1 MEGEEQQQL
10 TGTKLWKVKL
20 TSFFIECRR
29 VLSVTKK
36 PTNDE
41 FKTVVK
47 VSGAG
52 ILLIGLLGFLVM
64 LITSFVKLW

>member
-1 MEGEEQQQL
+1 MESEEQQQL
-10 TGTKLWKVKL
+10 NGWKLWKVKL
-20 TSFFIECRR
+20 TSFFIECGR

-52 ILLIGLLGFLVM
+52 ILLIGLLGFFVM